1 MAWFGDSLS
10 GLSHLK
16 GQITNFT
23 KEVLSEGIVKE
34 IDDQTMQLKEANER
48 CIQLQE
54 LLDTKDAENRRGKSG
69 DLGGVGGG
77 GGSEG
82 GEGGETT
89 YGKNTM
95 REEENKIVRL
105 LEWNRSGS

>member
-54 LLDTKDAENRRGKSG
+54 LLDTKDAEKGKQKRAHR
-69 DLGGVGGG
+69 V
-77 GGSEG
+77 
-82 GEGGETT
+82 
-89 YGKNTM
+89 
-95 REEENKIVRL
+95 VRCVPIPPPPLPSPSPSPQPSPPPPDFL
-105 LEWNRSGS
+105 L